1 MKYIKKPIPIDAWQ
15 CTYENYAKGLPDF
28 IRIELQSKPCRLQF
42 YIDMNNHTITGTC
55 DTLEGTV
62 RIDDGC
68 YIIKG
73 IHDEFYPCAKEIFE
87 ESYMEAE

>member
-15 CTYENYAKGLPDF
+15 STYENYEKGLPDF
-28 IRIELQSKPCRLQF
+28 IRIELQSKNPKL
-42 YIDMNNHTITGTC
+42 TINADSNTRTVTGTC
-55 DTLEGTV
+55 DTIEGTV

-73 IHDEFYPCAKEIFE
+73 IHGEFYPCAKEIFE